1 MANRTPPFEPYPKW
15 SEAKFF
21 GFLRSALRSASS
33 KWPPKYEVLLAA
45 RRPSQS
51 DNKRLKWEFQC
62 AECQA
67 WFPQKEVSV
76 DHIIP
81 VGTLRTWDDIAPFVQ
96 RLFVGHAGLQVLCKL
111 HHDAKTKLER
121 ASAGGKDVS

>member
-1 MANRTPPFEPYPKW
+1 MPPRTPPFAPYPAW

-33 KWPPKYEVLLAA
+33 KWPPKYTVLLNA

-51 DNKRLKWEFQC
+51 ENKRLKWEFRC
-62 AECQA
+62 AACGQ

-76 DHIIP
+76 DHIVP
-81 VGTLRTWDDIAPFVQ
+81 VGTLRSWDDVAPFCQ
-96 RLFVGHAGLQVLCKL
+96 RLFVGEDGLQVLCTAD
-111 HHDAKTKLER
+111 HHTKTQQER
-121 ASAGGKDVS
+121 GKKDE

>member
-1 MANRTPPFEPYPKW
+1 MPPRTPPFAPYPAW

-51 DNKRLKWEFQC
+51 ENKRLKWEFQC
-62 AECQA
+62 ASCGL
-67 WFPQKEVSV
+67 WHPQKSVSV

-81 VGTLRTWDDIAPFVQ
+81 VGTLRTWDDIAPFCQ
-96 RLFVGHAGLQVLCKL
+96 RLFVGVDGLQVLCSVC
-111 HHDAKTKLER
+111 HNTKTQEER
-121 ASAGGKDVS
+121 KKNG